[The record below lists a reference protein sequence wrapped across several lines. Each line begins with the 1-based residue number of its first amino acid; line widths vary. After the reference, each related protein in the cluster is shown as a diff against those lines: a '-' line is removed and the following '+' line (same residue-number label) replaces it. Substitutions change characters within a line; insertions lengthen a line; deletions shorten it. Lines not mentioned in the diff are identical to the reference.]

1 MDQKGFFAELF
12 DISFSDFITTK
23 IIKVLYV
30 LSIVGAALAALTVI
44 VQAFTV
50 QGATAGIFAVIIS
63 PIVFILAVI
72 IARISLELT
81 MVLFRIADNPDKVV
95 ERGGTPGQ

>member
-30 LSIVGAALAALTVI
+30 ISIVGAALLALSMI
-44 VQAFTV
+44 VQAFTL
-50 QGATAGIFAVIIS
+50 QGATAGILAVIIS

-72 IARISLELT
+72 GARVYWELII
-81 MVLFRIADNPDKVV
+81 VLFRIADNTEKMA
-95 ERGGTPGQ
+95 ERGESPRQ